1 MKMSSTDDPQSARS
15 IYSAL
20 VQDDSNSGLTVP
32 GNRHV
37 CVCVCVCVF
46 TVEPLYYGHL
56 GTKRTALIIGCPH
69 FRGRRC
75 IIAKYV

>member
-15 IYSAL
+15 IYSTL

-37 CVCVCVCVF
+37 CVCVCVCVCVYSG
-46 TVEPLYYGHL
+46 TPLLWTPWNQKGL
-56 GTKRTALIIGCPH
+56 P
-69 FRGRRC
+69 
-75 IIAKYV
+75 